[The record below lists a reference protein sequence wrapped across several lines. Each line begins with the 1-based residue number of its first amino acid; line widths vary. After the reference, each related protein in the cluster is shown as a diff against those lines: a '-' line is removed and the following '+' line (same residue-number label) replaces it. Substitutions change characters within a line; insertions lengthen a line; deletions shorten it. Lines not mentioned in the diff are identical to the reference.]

1 MDKLPDLSSESPLTK
16 SQVEAYRQDGHIC
29 LSAVCSAKEVIA
41 YRRAIAETAYSR
53 FPERETGDV
62 PNRAFLQTLNLRYHS
77 QEVSQF
83 VLAKRFAKIAADLM
97 GVDAVRIYH
106 EQALFK
112 EPNGGITAWHQDQYY
127 WPLATDNAMG
137 MWMPLVDTPIE
148 MGPIQFATGSHLNGF
163 MGQYAISDSSQDF
176 FQQFIEEKRY
186 LCWQGSMRAGDAT
199 FHNGWTMHGATA
211 NKTETMREAMIV
223 TYYPDGTMVDELCNP
238 SRFYDVQNF
247 LGGKREGD
255 SADSEMNPVLYRR

>member
-1 MDKLPDLSSESPLTK
+1 MDKLPDLSSEYPLTK

-186 LCWQGSMRAGDAT
+186 LCWQGSMR
-199 FHNGWTMHGATA
+199 
-211 NKTETMREAMIV
+211 EAMIV

-238 SRFYDVQNF
+238 SRFYDAQNF

-255 SADSEMNPVLYRR
+255 SADSEMNPVLYQR

>member
-1 MDKLPDLSSESPLTK
+1 
-16 SQVEAYRQDGHIC
+16 
-29 LSAVCSAKEVIA
+29 
-41 YRRAIAETAYSR
+41 
-53 FPERETGDV
+53 
-62 PNRAFLQTLNLRYHS
+62 
-77 QEVSQF
+77 
-83 VLAKRFAKIAADLM
+83 
-97 GVDAVRIYH
+97 
-106 EQALFK
+106 
-112 EPNGGITAWHQDQYY
+112 
-127 WPLATDNAMG
+127 
-137 MWMPLVDTPIE
+137 
-148 MGPIQFATGSHLNGF
+148 

-238 SRFYDVQNF
+238 SRFYDAQNF

-255 SADSEMNPVLYRR
+255 SADSEMNPVLYQR